1 MRFPH
6 CTPAKRIA
14 VSLVDCPRPIQHV
27 AVVFVLILGISVFAI
42 AEEPARGGTNGLA
55 GTWKLNLAKSTF
67 EAGPPPYKRSTCKIE
82 FLGNVGND
90 GVDAFVR
97 VTYDNV
103 AVRGGVSHIE
113 WVGKLD
119 GRDYPIEG
127 IDDVLTNAYTRVDER
142 TYDVVVKADGVKAA
156 SARIVIAPDGKTL
169 TSITSSRNAQGRTLK
184 TTAVYDRQ

>member
-27 AVVFVLILGISVFAI
+27 GFVFLLILGISFFA
-42 AEEPARGGTNGLA
+42 AAQTPAHGALNSLA
-55 GTWKLNLAKSTF
+55 GTWKLNLAKSSY

-82 FLGNVGND
+82 FLTE
-90 GVDAFVR
+90 GVDAFLK

-103 AVRGGVSHIE
+103 AIRGGVSHLE

-119 GRDYPIEG
+119 GKDYPIEG
-127 IDDVLTNAYTRVDER
+127 IDDVLTNAYIRVDER
-142 TYDVVVKADGVKAA
+142 TYDIVVKADGVKAA
-156 SARIVIAPDGKTL
+156 SARIVVAPDGKTL
-169 TSITSSRNAQGRTLK
+169 TSITSTRNAQGQIVK
-184 TTAVYDRQ
+184 STAVYDRQ